1 MKHRCKKG
9 RAGAMIKIAIC
20 DDEENMVILQ
30 EKIVRDCL
38 KELGIGCEI
47 ASYTVS
53 ANLLYDICFS
63 LGALQTQ
70 APGSIWREFF
80 LCARSWAL
88 MSGWSGR
95 KTEIIREMFRRS
107 REQTVWFQQ
116 FLFLAFSERSLCP
129 SSISLRWMKIR

>member
-1 MKHRCKKG
+1 
-9 RAGAMIKIAIC
+9 MIKIAIC

-70 APGSIWREFF
+70 APGSIWREFS
-80 LCARSWAL
+80 CARDH
-88 MSGWSGR
+88 GR
-95 KTEIIREMFRRS
+95 
-107 REQTVWFQQ
+107 
-116 FLFLAFSERSLCP
+116 LC
-129 SSISLRWMKIR
+129 LDGAEEKQK